1 MSEQARDATEA
12 LVSPSQAKESSSRT
26 SIHAPNALELG
37 PRGKFWEITYKEE
50 VGRFESWSLDEDPRL
65 AKVLGITNVLV
76 TSKAG
81 TRAINLSKKGFE
93 TCDFNHFALDDS
105 SFSDCKFVDCRF
117 IKSNFTGV
125 KFSRCHFERCHFLNV
140 RFDRSQFLKCT
151 FSTIS
156 ASAEHLVFSE
166 TTIAASAFVDA
177 LVTNL
182 TALPKDV
189 TAEYQKHRLLGAKAK
204 IARGI
209 FVSVRN
215 EPELDLL
222 FDANRSFE
230 IALRRKEIA
239 ESYWTTSGK
248 KLVKLGFW
256 SRHVL
261 RRARVVSLG
270 IMKMSGFLT
279 NWGRSP
285 FRSVW
290 LLLSAFIVFSAIYCF
305 GFDLALAPAILR
317 ALDCAFVFGY
327 TKYASLTKAEAIDYV
342 MFVNAFIGFCWYALF
357 IPALSKRLFR

>member
-1 MSEQARDATEA
+1 
-12 LVSPSQAKESSSRT
+12 
-26 SIHAPNALELG
+26 
-37 PRGKFWEITYKEE
+37 
-50 VGRFESWSLDEDPRL
+50 
-65 AKVLGITNVLV
+65 
-76 TSKAG
+76 
-81 TRAINLSKKGFE
+81 
-93 TCDFNHFALDDS
+93 
-105 SFSDCKFVDCRF
+105 
-117 IKSNFTGV
+117 
-125 KFSRCHFERCHFLNV
+125 V
-140 RFDRSQFLKCT
+140 RFDRSQFLDCT
-151 FSTIS
+151 FTKIS

-166 TTIAASAFVDA
+166 TAIAASVFVDA
-177 LVTNL
+177 LETNL
-182 TALPKDV
+182 AALPKDR

-239 ESYWTTSGK
+239 ESYWRTAGK
-248 KLVKLGFW
+248 KLIKQGFW

-261 RRARVVSLG
+261 RWARVVSLG
-270 IMKMSGFLT
+270 IMKLSGFLT

-285 FRSVW
+285 FRSVS
-290 LLLSAFIVFSAIYCF
+290 LLLSAFVIFSAVYCF
-305 GFDLALAPAILR
+305 GFDQAPLPAMLR

-327 TKYASLTKAEAIDYV
+327 TKYATLTKAGAIDYV